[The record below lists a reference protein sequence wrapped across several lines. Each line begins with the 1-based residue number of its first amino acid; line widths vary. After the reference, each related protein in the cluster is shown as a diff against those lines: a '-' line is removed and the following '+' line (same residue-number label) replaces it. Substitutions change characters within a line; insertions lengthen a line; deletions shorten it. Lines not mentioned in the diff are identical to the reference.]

1 MINWRLRLTLSLNAL
16 DKLDMAAHACDRVL
30 RVGCIIAYLD
40 NYPSVLSRH
49 LAEAIGYRSLDRA
62 SYGSLF

>member
-1 MINWRLRLTLSLNAL
+1 MSAR
-16 DKLDMAAHACDRVL
+16 ACDRVL
-30 RVGCIIAYLD
+30 RVACTIAYLD

-49 LAEAIGYRSLDRA
+49 LAEAIGYRSLDRI